1 MEGFPP
7 LNPRGKGIMSRRSEI
22 ENLVN
27 VKKRLAE
34 KTESLARARHSKPAK
49 EKLRRLAA
57 KFRRQQADFE
67 RML

>member
-1 MEGFPP
+1 
-7 LNPRGKGIMSRRSEI
+7 MSRRSEI

-34 KTESLARARHSKPAK
+34 KTESLARARNSKPAK